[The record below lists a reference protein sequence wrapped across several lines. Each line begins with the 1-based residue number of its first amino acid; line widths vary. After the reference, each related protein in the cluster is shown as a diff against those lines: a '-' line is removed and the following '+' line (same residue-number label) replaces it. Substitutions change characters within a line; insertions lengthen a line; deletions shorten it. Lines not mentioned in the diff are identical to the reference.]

1 MLQSIPLPSVDE
13 FLTEL
18 AIKRTQVAES
28 CGCDEYISGEVNL
41 IVLQLDDVLL
51 PALAFVGEQLNELTR
66 VDQTLL
72 ASLLFTLQ
80 VKDVLH
86 SLVKLVLHGLELFTD
101 CLDFRLLLFDLFHC
115 SLVLLRHP
123 LNVGFDWLNNLQR
136 LCVPVKRDA
145 PPSKSSSCA
154 VRLSDLLQVEG
165 SLVCHNFLDFLD
177 DLRVDVL
184 LVVVFNTT

>member
-1 MLQSIPLPSVDE
+1 MLQGVPLPSVNE

-18 AIKRTQVAES
+18 AIERTQVAES

-72 ASLLFTLQ
+72 ASLLLTLQ

-86 SLVKLVLHGLELFTD
+86 SLVELVLHGFELLTD

-115 SLVLLRHP
+115 SLVLFRHP
-123 LNVGFDWLNNLQR
+123 LNVGLDWLNNL
-136 LCVPVKRDA
+136 
-145 PPSKSSSCA
+145 
-154 VRLSDLLQVEG
+154 
-165 SLVCHNFLDFLD
+165 
-177 DLRVDVL
+177 
-184 LVVVFNTT
+184 